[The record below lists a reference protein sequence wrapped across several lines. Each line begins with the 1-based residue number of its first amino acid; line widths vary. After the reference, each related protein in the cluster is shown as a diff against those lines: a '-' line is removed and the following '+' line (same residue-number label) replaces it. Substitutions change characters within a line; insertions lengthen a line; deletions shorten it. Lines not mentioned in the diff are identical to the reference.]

1 MKGILLS
8 FLFISTA
15 VTSSFSQQEAQTSMY
30 LFNGLYLNPA
40 YAGSRDA
47 LNATVM
53 YRDQWVKIPGA
64 PQTASVGISSPL
76 KNDKIALGI
85 LYSFD
90 QIGVTKTN
98 SANVDFAYRI
108 KAGRHKD
115 INLSFGISAGFQN
128 YSANLSGVA
137 TTDANDPSFV
147 GNNQNRWLPNVGA
160 GFYCYNN
167 KFFAGVSAPY
177 ILANRLNG
185 PAALF
190 ATSTSIA
197 RQYQNLLITGG
208 YNFELGKKV
217 HFIPSILLKYVPK
230 YAPVTLDFNAMFVF
244 IDRVW
249 LGASYRLNDSYN
261 FSLAVNLTK
270 QVKIGYCYDLT
281 VSPLSK
287 FTTGTHEVM
296 ASFDTWFKDKKPVA
310 PAQMKYF

>member
-1 MKGILLS
+1 MRQPLLTI
-8 FLFISTA
+8 LFINL
-15 VTSSFSQQEAQTSMY
+15 VFTSLYSQQEAQTSMY
-30 LFNGLYLNPA
+30 LYNGLYLNPA

-64 PQTASVGISSPL
+64 PQTASVGINSPL
-76 KNDKIALGI
+76 PNQNIALGL
-85 LYSFD
+85 LYSYD
-90 QIGVTKTN
+90 VIGVTKTN
-98 SANVDFAYRI
+98 ALNADFAYRI
-108 KAGRHKD
+108 KVGRKKD

-128 YSANLSGVA
+128 YSANLSSVL
-137 TTDANDPSFV
+137 TTDADDPGFE

-177 ILANRLNG
+177 ILANRLSG
-185 PAALF
+185 PASLF
-190 ATSTSIA
+190 ATSTTIA
-197 RQYQNLLITGG
+197 RQYQNLLVNGG

-217 HFIPSILLKYVPK
+217 HFIPSILFKYIPK

-244 IDRVW
+244 INRVW
-249 LGASYRLNDSYN
+249 LGAGYRLNDSYN

-270 QVKIGYCYDLT
+270 QIKIGYCYDLT

-296 ASFDTWFKDKKPVA
+296 VSFDTWFKDKKALP
-310 PAQMKYF
+310 PAQLKYF

>member
-1 MKGILLS
+1 MRKILL
-8 FLFISTA
+8 FILCITST
-15 VTSSFSQQEAQTSMY
+15 VTLVIGQQEAQTSMY
-30 LFNGLYLNPA
+30 LYNGLYLNPA
-40 YAGSRDA
+40 YAGSRDD
-47 LNATVM
+47 LNATIM

-64 PQTASVGISSPL
+64 PTTASVGISSPL
-76 KNDKIALGI
+76 NNDKLALGL
-85 LYSFD
+85 LYSYD

-98 SANVDFAYRI
+98 SAEVDFAYRI
-108 KAGRHKD
+108 LVGHKKD
-115 INLSFGISAGFQN
+115 IHLSFGISAGFQN

-137 TTDANDPSFV
+137 TTQPDDPSFLD
-147 GNNQNRWLPNVGA
+147 NNQNRWLPNVGA
-160 GFYCYNN
+160 GFYAYNN

-185 PAALF
+185 PASVF
-190 ATSTSIA
+190 ATSTTIA
-197 RQYQNLLITGG
+197 RQYQNLLVTGG

-217 HFIPSILLKYVPK
+217 HFVPSVLLKYIPK
-230 YAPVTLDFNAMFVF
+230 YAPLTLDFNAMFVF

-270 QVKIGYCYDLT
+270 QIKIGYCYDLT

-296 ASFDTWFKDKKPVA
+296 ASFDTWFKDKKAVG

>member
-1 MKGILLS
+1 MRKILLS
-8 FLFISTA
+8 ILFFTYI
-15 VTSSFSQQEAQTSMY
+15 VTLSFAQQDAETSMY
-30 LFNGLYLNPA
+30 LYNGLYLNPA

-53 YRDQWVKIPGA
+53 YRDQWVKMPGA
-64 PQTASVGISSPL
+64 PQTASVGVNSPL
-76 KNDKIALGI
+76 NNDKLALGL
-85 LYSFD
+85 LYSYD
-90 QIGVTKTN
+90 MIGVTKTN
-98 SANVDFAYRI
+98 SMSADFAYRI
-108 KAGRHKD
+108 KVGKKKD
-115 INLSFGISAGFQN
+115 ITLSFGISAGFEN
-128 YSANLSGVA
+128 YVANLSNVA
-137 TTDANDPSFV
+137 TTDANDPSFQ

-160 GFYCYNN
+160 GFYAYNN

-185 PAALF
+185 PSALF
-190 ATSTSIA
+190 ATSTGIA

-208 YNFELGKKV
+208 YAFELGKKV
-217 HFIPSILLKYVPK
+217 HFVPSVLFKYVPN

-270 QVKIGYCYDLT
+270 QIKIGYCYDLT
-281 VSPLSK
+281 VSPLNK

-296 ASFDTWFKDKKPVA
+296 VSFDTWFNGKKVVA

>member
-1 MKGILLS
+1 MRKIFLAI
-8 FLFISTA
+8 LFISSTGSYLLA
-15 VTSSFSQQEAQTSMY
+15 QQEAQTSMY
-30 LFNGLYLNPA
+30 LYNGLYLNPA

-53 YRDQWVKIPGA
+53 YRDQWLKIPGA
-64 PQTASVGISSPL
+64 PQTASVGIHSPL
-76 KNDKIALGI
+76 NNDHLALGL
-85 LYSFD
+85 LYSYD

-98 SANVDFAYRI
+98 SIDVDFAYRI
-108 KAGRHKD
+108 IVGHKKD
-115 INLSFGISAGFQN
+115 IHLSFGISAGFQN

-160 GFYCYNN
+160 GFYVYNS
-167 KFFAGVSAPY
+167 KFFAGISAPY

-185 PAALF
+185 PASAF
-190 ATSTSIA
+190 ATSTNIA
-197 RQYQNLLITGG
+197 RQYQNLLVTGG

-217 HFIPSILLKYVPK
+217 HFVPSVLLKYIPK
-230 YAPVTLDFNAMFVF
+230 YAPLTFDFNSTFVF

-261 FSLAVNLTK
+261 FSLAVNLTR
-270 QVKIGYCYDLT
+270 QIKIGYCYDLT
-281 VSPLSK
+281 VSPLTK

-296 ASFDTWFKDKKPVA
+296 ASFDVWFKDKKAIA

>member
-1 MKGILLS
+1 MRKIFAGIFLIVFTVTLS
-8 FLFISTA
+8 FG
-15 VTSSFSQQEAQTSMY
+15 QQEAQTSMY
-30 LFNGLYLNPA
+30 LYNGLYINPA

-53 YRDQWVKIPGA
+53 YRDQWVKMPGA
-64 PQTASVGISSPL
+64 PQTASVGINSPL
-76 KNDKIALGI
+76 KNDKLALGLI
-85 LYSFD
+85 YSFD

-98 SANVDFAYRI
+98 QLSADFAYRI
-108 KAGRHKD
+108 KVGRKKD

-160 GFYCYNN
+160 GFYAYND

-190 ATSTSIA
+190 ATSTAIA

-217 HFIPSILLKYVPK
+217 HFVPSVLFKYVPN
-230 YAPVTLDFNAMFVF
+230 YAPITLDFNAMFVF

-261 FSLAVNLTK
+261 FSLAINLTR

-281 VSPLSK
+281 VSPLNK

-296 ASFDTWFKDKKPVA
+296 ISFDTWFKGKKAVA
-310 PAQMKYF
+310 PEKLRYF

>member
-1 MKGILLS
+1 MKKILLS
-8 FLFISTA
+8 LFFIASIITL
-15 VTSSFSQQEAQTSMY
+15 SYSQQDAETSMY

-53 YRDQWVKIPGA
+53 YRNQWVKIPGA
-64 PQTASVGISSPL
+64 PQTASVGVNSPL
-76 KNDKIALGI
+76 NNDKLALGL
-85 LYSFD
+85 LYSYD

-98 SANVDFAYRI
+98 SVNAGFAYRI
-108 KAGRHKD
+108 KVGKKRD
-115 INLSFGISAGFQN
+115 ITLSFGISAGFEN
-128 YSANLSGVA
+128 YRADLNSVA
-137 TTDANDPSFV
+137 TTDANDPSFA

-160 GFYCYNN
+160 GFYAYSNN
-167 KFFAGVSAPY
+167 FFAGVSVPY
-177 ILANRLNG
+177 ILTNRLKG

-190 ATSTSIA
+190 ATSTGIA
-197 RQYQNLLITGG
+197 RQYQTLNITGG
-208 YNFELGKKV
+208 YAFELGKKV
-217 HFIPSILLKYVPK
+217 HFVPSVLFTYVPD

-249 LGASYRLNDSYN
+249 LGASYRLEDSYD
-261 FSLAVNLTK
+261 FSLAVNITK

-281 VSPLSK
+281 VSPLTR

-296 ASFDTWFKDKKPVA
+296 VSFDTWFNGKKAVA